1 MLNLP
6 QSTAYGRRFP
16 KQKFYENLDVS
27 PEVKRLFVEQ
37 VRLITWANK
46 LSPNTMNIAPGET
59 VEEIE
64 VFQIKLT
71 GQELDHRVLTLMDK
85 QIPYH
90 ILFVLERLDG
100 KIQLVI
106 NYKEAS
112 QSGNNAFQLKQS
124 YQTEWLE
131 PDKLLLMLTG
141 FDMDALYEN
150 IVRSVAGDALAA
162 PGAENLQ
169 EAVEQSQEREKIEKE
184 IQKLKARM
192 KKEKRLAKQM
202 ELRREIQRLEK
213 LIYES

>member
-1 MLNLP
+1 M
-6 QSTAYGRRFP
+6 
-16 KQKFYENLDVS
+16 
-27 PEVKRLFVEQ
+27 
-37 VRLITWANK
+37 
-46 LSPNTMNIAPGET
+46 
-59 VEEIE
+59 
-64 VFQIKLT
+64 FQIRLT

-112 QSGNNAFQLKQS
+112 QSGSNAFQLKQS

-131 PDKLLLMLTG
+131 PEKLLLMLTG

-162 PGAENLQ
+162 PVAESLQ

-202 ELRREIQRLEK
+202 ELRREIQRLEGQ
-213 LIYES
+213 